1 MKRLK
6 RLFSVML
13 AMAMT
18 LAMTMQVMAA
28 GVAPTKNVNI
38 KLPTDEI
45 LEGHTYTAYQI
56 FTGTEDSAS
65 DNVLGDVKWGSG
77 IDSEAFMKALRESN
91 KFGTPNP
98 FENVKDELDV
108 SAVLGKITSA
118 QAITVAQ
125 IAYEHKTETGTT
137 LINGNNQMVSGYY
150 LIVDTTKNVSGNQV
164 YNAALLQATSNVEI
178 QVKTDKPEV
187 TKKIV
192 ESGNKVDYNNTAIGT
207 LVNYNISSNVPDVTQ
222 YKNYKFK
229 VVDTLSK
236 GLTYNAGSLSISING
251 TTVPAKNY
259 QTTVSGGTGEATVIT
274 ILFKDC
280 KTYFADKAG
289 QTLEI
294 TYNATL
300 NEHAVIG
307 VSGNDN
313 KVKLEY
319 SANPNEVGEG
329 DEFDQTDVKGETLED
344 KVITY
349 VTGIKITKVDG
360 QDTSKKLTGAQFQ
373 ITGEK
378 LVQGLVTGYEFVVSD
393 NGTYYKLK
401 DGGYTTTTPSSN
413 TTDKYEDINIKYN
426 KVDKTGLTTLK
437 KEAVDFVAEVD
448 DNGILSIAGLS
459 AGTYVIKEIK
469 APDGYNILK
478 DDITLVITCN
488 TDTLNAGSDPLTQ
501 NDCTW
506 TLVKTVNGTS
516 QTLTSKDNFDAG
528 LFAFDIQNNQ
538 GAQLPETGG
547 IGTTIFYIVGGILV
561 VGAAILLIT
570 KKRMSKE
577 A

>member
-28 GVAPTKNVNI
+28 GVAPTTDVTVT
-38 KLPTDEI
+38 LPTDEI

-56 FTGTEDSAS
+56 FTGIENPDKENA
-65 DNVLGDVKWGSG
+65 LGDVKWGNG
-77 IDSEAFMKALRESN
+77 IDADAFMAALKASD
-91 KFGTPNP
+91 KFETTNP
-98 FENVKDELDV
+98 FANVTDALDV
-108 SAVLGKITSA
+108 SAVLGTITPA

-125 IAYEHKTETGTT
+125 IAYEHITETGTVLSPGT
-137 LINGNNQMVSGYY
+137 NRMVSGYY
-150 LIVDTTKNVSGNQV
+150 LIVDTTTDVGEDGV
-164 YNAALLQATSNVEI
+164 YNAALLQATSNVNI

-236 GLTYNAGSLSISING
+236 GLTYNADSLSISING
-251 TTVPAKNY
+251 TSVPAENY
-259 QTTVSGGTGEATVIT
+259 ESTVSGGSNGEATVIT
-274 ILFKDC
+274 ILFKNC
-280 KTYFADKAG
+280 KTYFAGKAG

-329 DEFDQTDVKGETLED
+329 DEFDDDDVKGETPED

-360 QDTSKKLTGAQFQ
+360 SNNEPLTGAQFQ

-378 LVQGLVTGYEFVVSD
+378 LEQGLVVGYEFVEAAD
-393 NGTYYKLK
+393 GTYYRLK
-401 DGGYTTTTPSSN
+401 DGGYTTTAPTDS
-413 TTDKYEDINIKYN
+413 TKDKYANTETKYN
-426 KVDKTGLTTLK
+426 KVDKTGLTILK
-437 KEAVDFVAEVD
+437 KETVDFVAEVGED
-448 DNGILSIAGLS
+448 GILSVAGLS

-478 DDITLVITCN
+478 DDIKLVITCN
-488 TDTLNAGSDPLTQ
+488 TAELNGSYDPLTQ

-506 TLVKTVNGTS
+506 TLEKTVGTG
-516 QTLTSKDNFDAG
+516 TPEIITSVDNLG

-538 GAQLPETGG
+538 GAELPETGG

>member
-28 GVAPTKNVNI
+28 GVAPTKTVDI
-38 KLPTDEI
+38 KLPTDKI
-45 LEGHTYTAYQI
+45 LAGHTYTAYQI
-56 FTGTEDSAS
+56 FTGVEDSAS
-65 DNVLGDVKWGSG
+65 DNVLGDVQWGDG
-77 IDSEAFMKALRESN
+77 IDPNAFMDALKKSD
-91 KFGTPNP
+91 KFGTENP
-98 FENVKDELDV
+98 FANVKDALDV
-108 SAVLGKITSA
+108 SYALGQITSE

-236 GLTYNAGSLSISING
+236 GLTYNADSLSISING

-259 QTTVSGGTGEATVIT
+259 QTTVSGGNGEATVIT

-280 KTYFADKAG
+280 KTYFAGKAG

-300 NEHAVIG
+300 NEYAVIG

-329 DEFDQTDVKGETLED
+329 DEFDDDDVKGETPED

-360 QDTSKKLTGAQFQ
+360 SNNEPLTGAQFQ

-378 LVQGLVTGYEFVVSD
+378 LEQGLW
-393 NGTYYKLK
+393 L
-401 DGGYTTTTPSSN
+401 
-413 TTDKYEDINIKYN
+413 
-426 KVDKTGLTTLK
+426 
-437 KEAVDFVAEVD
+437 
-448 DNGILSIAGLS
+448 
-459 AGTYVIKEIK
+459 
-469 APDGYNILK
+469 
-478 DDITLVITCN
+478 
-488 TDTLNAGSDPLTQ
+488 
-501 NDCTW
+501 
-506 TLVKTVNGTS
+506 
-516 QTLTSKDNFDAG
+516 
-528 LFAFDIQNNQ
+528 
-538 GAQLPETGG
+538 
-547 IGTTIFYIVGGILV
+547 
-561 VGAAILLIT
+561 
-570 KKRMSKE
+570 
-577 A
+577 

>member
-6 RLFSVML
+6 KLVSVML
-13 AMAMT
+13 ALAMT

-65 DNVLGDVKWGSG
+65 DNVLGDVKWGNG

-259 QTTVSGGTGEATVIT
+259 QTTVSGGNGEATVIT

-280 KTYFADKAG
+280 KTYFAGKAG

-329 DEFDQTDVKGETLED
+329 DEFNDDDVKGETPED

-360 QDTSKKLTGAQFQ
+360 SNNEPLTGAQFQ

-378 LVQGLVTGYEFVVSD
+378 LEQGLVVGYEFVEAAD
-393 NGTYYKLK
+393 GTYYRLK
-401 DGGYTTTTPSSN
+401 DGGYTTTAPTDS
-413 TTDKYEDINIKYN
+413 TTDKYADTETKYN

-437 KEAVDFVAEVD
+437 KETVDFVAEVGE
-448 DNGILSIAGLS
+448 NGILSVAGLS

-488 TDTLNAGSDPLTQ
+488 TADLNASSDRLTQ

-538 GAQLPETGG
+538 GAELPETGG

-561 VGAAILLIT
+561 VGAAILLVT

>member
-6 RLFSVML
+6 KLVSVML
-13 AMAMT
+13 ALAMT

-65 DNVLGDVKWGSG
+65 DNVLGDVKWGNG

-207 LVNYNISSNVPDVTQ
+207 LVNYNLQ
-222 YKNYKFK
+222 QR
-229 VVDTLSK
+229 
-236 GLTYNAGSLSISING
+236 AG
-251 TTVPAKNY
+251 
-259 QTTVSGGTGEATVIT
+259 
-274 ILFKDC
+274 
-280 KTYFADKAG
+280 
-289 QTLEI
+289 
-294 TYNATL
+294 
-300 NEHAVIG
+300 
-307 VSGNDN
+307 
-313 KVKLEY
+313 
-319 SANPNEVGEG
+319 
-329 DEFDQTDVKGETLED
+329 
-344 KVITY
+344 
-349 VTGIKITKVDG
+349 
-360 QDTSKKLTGAQFQ
+360 
-373 ITGEK
+373 
-378 LVQGLVTGYEFVVSD
+378 
-393 NGTYYKLK
+393 
-401 DGGYTTTTPSSN
+401 
-413 TTDKYEDINIKYN
+413 
-426 KVDKTGLTTLK
+426 
-437 KEAVDFVAEVD
+437 
-448 DNGILSIAGLS
+448 
-459 AGTYVIKEIK
+459 
-469 APDGYNILK
+469 
-478 DDITLVITCN
+478 CN
-488 TDTLNAGSDPLTQ
+488 T
-501 NDCTW
+501 
-506 TLVKTVNGTS
+506 V
-516 QTLTSKDNFDAG
+516 
-528 LFAFDIQNNQ
+528 
-538 GAQLPETGG
+538 
-547 IGTTIFYIVGGILV
+547 
-561 VGAAILLIT
+561 
-570 KKRMSKE
+570 
-577 A
+577 

>member
-28 GVAPTKNVNI
+28 GVAPTKTVDI
-38 KLPTDEI
+38 KLPTDKI
-45 LEGHTYTAYQI
+45 LAGHTYTAYQI
-56 FTGTEDSAS
+56 FTGVEDSAS
-65 DNVLGDVKWGSG
+65 DNVLGDVQWGDG
-77 IDSEAFMKALRESN
+77 IDPNAFMDALKKSD
-91 KFGTPNP
+91 KFGTENP
-98 FENVKDELDV
+98 FANVKDALDV
-108 SAVLGKITSA
+108 SYALGQITSE

-236 GLTYNAGSLSISING
+236 GLTYNADSLSISING

-259 QTTVSGGTGEATVIT
+259 QTTVSGGNGEATVIT

-280 KTYFADKAG
+280 KTYFAGKAG

-300 NEHAVIG
+300 NEYAVIG

-329 DEFDQTDVKGETLED
+329 DEFDDDDVKGETPED

-360 QDTSKKLTGAQFQ
+360 SNNEPLTGAQFQ

-378 LVQGLVTGYEFVVSD
+378 LEQGLVVGYEFVEEAD
-393 NGTYYKLK
+393 GTYYRLK
-401 DGGYTTTTPSSN
+401 DGGYTTTAPTDS
-413 TTDKYEDINIKYN
+413 TADKYADTETKYN

-437 KEAVDFVAEVD
+437 KETVDFVAEVGKD
-448 DNGILSIAGLS
+448 GILSIAGLS

-478 DDITLVITCN
+478 DDIKLVITCN
-488 TDTLNAGSDPLTQ
+488 TAELNGSYDPLTQ

-506 TLVKTVNGTS
+506 TLEKTVGTGKPEII
-516 QTLTSKDNFDAG
+516 TSVDNLG

-538 GAQLPETGG
+538 GAELPETGG

>member
-28 GVAPTKNVNI
+28 GVAPTTDVTVT
-38 KLPTDEI
+38 LPTDEI

-56 FTGTEDSAS
+56 FTGIENPDKENA
-65 DNVLGDVKWGSG
+65 LGDVKWGNG
-77 IDSEAFMKALRESN
+77 IDADAFMAALKASD
-91 KFGTPNP
+91 KFGTTNP
-98 FENVKDELDV
+98 FANVTDALDV
-108 SAVLGKITSA
+108 SAVLGTITPA

-125 IAYEHKTETGTT
+125 IAYEHITETGTVLSAGT
-137 LINGNNQMVSGYY
+137 NQMVSGYY
-150 LIVDTTKNVSGNQV
+150 LIVDTTTDVGEDGV
-164 YNAALLQATSNVEI
+164 YNAALLQATSDVNI

-192 ESGNKVDYNNTAIGT
+192 ESGNKVDYNDTAIGN
-207 LVNYNISSNVPDVTQ
+207 LVNYSISSNVPDVTQ

-236 GLTYNAGSLSISING
+236 GLTYNPNSLKITIGG
-251 TTVPAKNY
+251 TDVPAENY
-259 QTTVSGGTGEATVIT
+259 TVTSTGGNGEDTTIT
-274 ILFKDC
+274 ILFNKC
-280 KTYFADKAG
+280 KTYFAGKAG

-329 DEFDQTDVKGETLED
+329 DEFNDDDVKGETPED

-360 QDTSKKLTGAQFQ
+360 SNNEPLTGAQFQ

-378 LVQGLVTGYEFVVSD
+378 LEQGLVVGYEFVEAAD
-393 NGTYYKLK
+393 GTYYRLK
-401 DGGYTTTTPSSN
+401 DGGYTTTAPTDS
-413 TTDKYEDINIKYN
+413 TTDKYADTETKYN

-437 KEAVDFVAEVD
+437 KETVDFVAEVGE
-448 DNGILSIAGLS
+448 NGILSVAGLS

-488 TDTLNAGSDPLTQ
+488 TADLNASSDPLTQ

-538 GAQLPETGG
+538 GAELPETGG

-561 VGAAILLIT
+561 VGAAILLVT

>member
-6 RLFSVML
+6 KLVSVML

-38 KLPTDEI
+38 ELPTDEI
-45 LEGHTYTAYQI
+45 LKGHTYTAYQI
-56 FTGTEDSAS
+56 FTGTEYSAS
-65 DNVLGDVKWGSG
+65 DNILGDVQWGNG
-77 IDSEAFMKALRESN
+77 IKSNDFMNALKAST
-91 KFGTPNP
+91 KFGTSNP
-98 FENVKDELDV
+98 FASVTDALGV
-108 SAVLGKITSA
+108 SAVLGTITSA

-125 IAYEHKTETGTT
+125 IAYENKTTTGTQ
-137 LINGNNQMVSGYY
+137 LVNGANQMVSGYY
-150 LIVDTTKNVSGNQV
+150 LIVDTTANVSGNQV
-164 YNAALLQATSNVEI
+164 YNAALLQATSDVEI

-236 GLTYNAGSLSISING
+236 GLTYNADSLSISING

-259 QTTVSGGTGEATVIT
+259 QTTVSGGNGEATVIT

-294 TYNATL
+294 TYNAKL

-329 DEFDQTDVKGETLED
+329 DEFDQTDVKGETPED